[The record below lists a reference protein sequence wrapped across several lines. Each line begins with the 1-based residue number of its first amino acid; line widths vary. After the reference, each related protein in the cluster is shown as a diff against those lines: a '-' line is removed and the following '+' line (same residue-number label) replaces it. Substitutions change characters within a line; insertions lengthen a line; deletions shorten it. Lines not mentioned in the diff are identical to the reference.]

1 VTALNANKDIK
12 ERLNDS
18 CYEPAFAAAS
28 ASYEL
33 KGRRGLERKNL
44 RDMIPIASVMASRG
58 SLYEGDPVFV
68 PNGSETMEKSLT
80 VTDLN
85 TKLASL
91 GDDAAKKT
99 YLEGL
104 FKDPKYETRY
114 HHIARIWDLLAVLKA
129 IGEHAEKA
137 HTARPAGAPPD
148 ADYNSV
154 AVLSRG
160 TARKLIGLV
169 KAIPFPFGIHDQVKT
184 IVNKFCVGAIALL
197 KQDPKIFTP
206 LSEAE
211 QNAEA
216 ARYWETTNEARS
228 GPAPPRAPAP
238 AATSGGDK
246 LLEELEEL
254 GKEEDK
260 PLVVNEEK
268 LSPDREED
276 PDEGNLREEKK
287 AFPPDTAAPPPPVSD
302 EKPSSHVIQGG
313 KLTRRRRLPRLY

>member
-1 VTALNANKDIK
+1 
-12 ERLNDS
+12 
-18 CYEPAFAAAS
+18 
-28 ASYEL
+28 
-33 KGRRGLERKNL
+33 
-44 RDMIPIASVMASRG
+44 MASRG
-58 SLYEGDPVFV
+58 SLYEDNPVFV

-85 TKLASL
+85 TKLAGL

-104 FKDPKYETRY
+104 FKDPVYETRY

-129 IGEHAEKA
+129 VGEHAEKA

-169 KAIPFPFGIHDQVKT
+169 KAIPFSFGIRDQVKT

-206 LSEAE
+206 MSEAE
-211 QNAEA
+211 QDA
-216 ARYWETTNEARS
+216 AATRYWGTTNEARS
-228 GPAPPRAPAP
+228 GPAPAPAPVPVP
-238 AATSGGDK
+238 AATSGGDN
-246 LLEELEEL
+246 LLEELEKL

-276 PDEGNLREEKK
+276 PEEGILREEKE
-287 AFPPDTAAPPPPVSD
+287 AFLPDTAAVPPPVPAVPPPPRA
-302 EKPSSHVIQGG
+302 GR
-313 KLTRRRRLPRLY
+313 LTRRRRLPRLY